1 MARAIFG
8 TYPEIEIK
16 WKFLIIPIVILKT
29 YPLLFLEE
37 NLIQILTDDDFP
49 YQLLIFQVKPL
60 NRISKSKKIRFFF
73 SKFDFSIVIRA

>member
-16 WKFLIIPIVILKT
+16 WKFLKIPIVILKT

-37 NLIQILTDDDFP
+37 YLIQILTDDDFP
-49 YQLLIFQVKPL
+49 YRRLMLPVKP
-60 NRISKSKKIRFFF
+60 
-73 SKFDFSIVIRA
+73 